1 MNSLEDR
8 VFTAISADDADSLIS
23 ILDEKETV
31 KLSGVLFRE
40 AYLFASR
47 YKKGACIA
55 VLDKHKDVTFPI
67 ASSMIFAAQCDS
79 LSPLKVI
86 HDQEPEAYVNCLR
99 DLIASRRKSN
109 KHKDIDFLNFLL
121 VCSAKSFL
129 SLMEEPDCYN
139 DESEYLFA
147 QVNIQSRNLKSKAQ
161 VIFPAVYDAYK
172 QLRGGPKLKAL
183 LFTAIIGA
191 YSLPRSTCKAFEDV
205 KREIATMD
213 MDPDSIQW
221 AVKTLFSIVSS
232 EDEARSQS
240 ILNIIYLIVA
250 HRSVKG
256 PLSLIIIN
264 DFLNA
269 CDPYPQGLDP
279 LVIKVIQDNAGDD
292 DFFIFNFSI
301 STIVKE
307 SLKAASSD
315 IFKLLAKEYS
325 LLIDKEPKYCK
336 DHIGAVK
343 DAITSLHLR
352 RAYVI
357 EWMEV
362 YSHVASICDG
372 RIHNEMLGLT
382 DLDSKSERAGIWLN
396 NAIHSNK
403 PALYY
408 GTNHLLSQLP
418 LKMAMQKHIPHNH
431 ITLHWLSRQHSF
443 HDMLKHA
450 QTDEVR
456 SEILSLMTDT

>member
-8 VFTAISADDADSLIS
+8 VFSAISVDDSNSLIS
-23 ILDEKETV
+23 ILEENETV

-47 YKKGACIA
+47 YKKSACIA

-67 ASSMIFAAQCDS
+67 SSSMIFAAQYDS

-86 HDQEPEAYVNCLR
+86 HDKEPEAYVNCLR
-99 DLIASRRKSN
+99 GLIASRHN
-109 KHKDIDFLNFLL
+109 NQHKNIDFLNFLL
-121 VCSAKSFL
+121 VCSADSFL

-139 DESEYLFA
+139 DEPEYLFA
-147 QVNIQSRNLKSKAQ
+147 QVNIHSRILKSKAQ

-172 QLRGGPKLKAL
+172 KLRGGPKLKAL
-183 LFTAIIGA
+183 LFTTIVGA
-191 YSLPRSTCKAFEDV
+191 YSLPHSSCKAFEDV

-232 EDEARSQS
+232 ADETRSQS

-264 DFLNA
+264 DFLTA

-301 STIVKE
+301 ATIVKE
-307 SLKAASSD
+307 SLTASSSD

-325 LLIDKEPKYCK
+325 SLIDKEPEYCQ

-343 DAITSLHLR
+343 EAITSLHR
-352 RAYVI
+352 RGAYVI
-357 EWMEV
+357 EWMEM

-372 RIHNEMLGLT
+372 SIHDEMLGLT
-382 DLDSKSERAGIWLN
+382 DLDSKAEQAGIWILRAIN
-396 NAIHSNK
+396 NKEPS
-403 PALYY
+403 LYY
-408 GTNHLLSQLP
+408 GANQLLSQLP
-418 LKMAMQKHIPHNH
+418 LEMAMQKHIPHNH

-450 QTDEVR
+450 QTDEVC
-456 SEILSLMTDT
+456 SEILSLMAEN